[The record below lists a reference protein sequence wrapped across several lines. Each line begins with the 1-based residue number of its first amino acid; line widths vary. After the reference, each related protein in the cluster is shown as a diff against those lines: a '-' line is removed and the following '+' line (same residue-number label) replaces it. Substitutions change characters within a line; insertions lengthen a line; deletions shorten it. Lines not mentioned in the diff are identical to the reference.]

1 MRSVAIVCFFLS
13 GASGLVFQVI
23 WSRLFSLV
31 FGTTTLALSTVL
43 TAFMAGLAL
52 GSWLAGR
59 WADRL
64 GDPLRAYAL
73 AEAGIGLFAL
83 LLPLVVGTFGGLNR
97 WAYQTFPDSYLMLA
111 LVRFSASAALI
122 VLPTTLMG
130 ATLPLLSRYFV
141 STEAEHARV
150 GIRVGTLYAVNTF
163 GAVLGTFAGGFILLP
178 RLGLST
184 TNTVAAS
191 TNLALAA
198 LVLLA
203 YLIRARRERRGQLV
217 EVDQEVSELLETVRP
232 DPPVVPLVP
241 PRARRLALAAF
252 AFSGGAAMV
261 YQVVWSR
268 VLAMNIGSSVYSFSI
283 VLMTFLIGLAGGAA
297 VIGRLSQRSRNPVG
311 LLAINHLLIVVFVG
325 VSYLLMDKLP
335 FVYLYLIKG
344 SKMQADAVLWRQFLL
359 TALIMAPATF
369 ALGGVFPLTIRI
381 AASGLD
387 SVGKD
392 VGTAYSINTIGAIVG
407 SFLAGFVVIP
417 ILQMQLGLF
426 VATSTNL
433 VLAGLLA
440 AVAPWPRR
448 RQIGVGAVAALLIAV
463 APMIPRWNLYML
475 SVGLFRPSVARD
487 ALNQGGTWTKPE
499 LVYYQDGL
507 STTVSVEQWSEEHF
521 SLKNNGKVDASTGD
535 DMPTQITVGLLPILV
550 HPQVP
555 GLKPKVLLI
564 GYASGVTAGAVL
576 QYPVR
581 HLDVVELEPS
591 IMIASRFFEHV
602 NHRPLHDKRTRVI
615 ADDGRNFLSAT
626 ARRYDVIIN
635 EPSNPWITGVSNLF
649 TRDYFRIAK
658 NRLEPGGIFCTWAQ
672 TYEIAPRRIKSIY
685 KAFTEVFPHVYVF
698 SATSLSSDTFIVGS
712 LRELRLD
719 VRKLRRAFAIPS
731 VKQEMRRA
739 KLDGPDDLL
748 ALSLLGPKGVRSF
761 VVGAKTNTD
770 DNALVEFAAPRD
782 LYNHKRYDYY
792 VSKLYGYSWMY
803 GRLDDVVIGHQS
815 SEDYARLVRA
825 LLRHGRL
832 REAQRYLHT
841 KVKASG
847 GPLSSRVFDL
857 MSLVAPGED
866 ERGEFS
872 LTLAGPPLV
881 GPTPPPATPAKVRAT
896 IQRDYAK
903 VLDELRTGGCERA
916 IETIE
921 SWPDETREALS
932 ADFHLLWGYLVYR
945 CKQYR
950 TAVNIL
956 LPLSQKPAFVA
967 RRPAILYYLGKTMW
981 GDADFARA
989 VSTFERWIAL
999 RRETQSPV
1007 TTRPVARPYGA
1018 SPR

>member
-1 MRSVAIVCFFLS
+1 VRRVAIVCFFLS

-52 GSWLAGR
+52 GSYLAGR

-97 WAYQTFPDSYLMLA
+97 WAYQAFPDSYLMLA

-130 ATLPLLSRYFV
+130 ATLPLLARYFV

-178 RLGLST
+178 RLGLSA
-184 TNTVAAS
+184 TNSVAAC
-191 TNLALAA
+191 TNLGLAA
-198 LVLLA
+198 LVMLA
-203 YLIRARRERRGQLV
+203 YTIRARRARRGQLV
-217 EVDQEVSELLETVRP
+217 QLEVEVIELLESVRP
-232 DPPVVPLVP
+232 EPPVVPIVT

-252 AFSGGAAMV
+252 AFSGGAAMI
-261 YQVVWSR
+261 YQVIWSR

-311 LLAINHLLIVVFVG
+311 WLAVNHILIVVFVS

-335 FVYLYLIKG
+335 YVYLYLIKG

-359 TALIMAPATF
+359 TALIMLPATF

-381 AASGLD
+381 AAAGLD
-387 SVGKD
+387 RVGKD
-392 VGTAYSINTIGAIVG
+392 VGTAYSINTVGAIVG

-426 VATSTNL
+426 VAISTNL

-440 AVAPWPRR
+440 SVAPWSRR
-448 RQIGVGAVAALLIAV
+448 LQIGVGALAALLIAT

-487 ALNQGGTWTKPE
+487 ALNQGGKWTKPT

-507 STTVSVEQWSEEHF
+507 STTVSVEQWSAKHF

-550 HPQVP
+550 HPEIP
-555 GLKPKVLLI
+555 GLSPDVLLI

-581 HLDVVELEPS
+581 RMDVVELEPS
-591 IMIASRFFEHV
+591 IMIASRFFEHI

-658 NRLEPGGIFCTWAQ
+658 RRLKPGGIFCTWAQ
-672 TYEIAPRRIKSIY
+672 TYELAPRRIKSIY

-698 SATSLSSDTFIVGS
+698 SATSLSSDTFIIGS

-731 VKQEMRRA
+731 VGKEMRRA

-748 ALSLLGPKGVRSF
+748 ALSLLGPRGVRSF
-761 VVGAKTNTD
+761 VVGAQTNTD

-803 GRLDDVVIGHQS
+803 GRLDDFVVGHQG

-832 REAQRYLHT
+832 REAQRYLDT
-841 KVKASG
+841 KVKASAG
-847 GPLSSRVFDL
+847 KLSKRAVAV
-857 MSLVAPGED
+857 MSLVDPAKD
-866 ERGEFS
+866 EGGEFA
-872 LTLAGPPLV
+872 LDLGGPALAAPKPPRSTA
-881 GPTPPPATPAKVRAT
+881 PKVRAK
-896 IQRDYAK
+896 IASDYPKILA
-903 VLDELRTGGCERA
+903 ELRSGGCESA
-916 IETIE
+916 IEKIE
-921 SWPDETREALS
+921 SWPDQTREALGD
-932 ADFHLLWGYLVYR
+932 DFHLLWGYLVYR

-956 LPLSQKPAFVA
+956 LPLSKKPAFVR
-967 RRPAILYYLGKTMW
+967 RRPAVLFYLGKTAW

-989 VSTFERWIAL
+989 VTNFERWIAV
-999 RRETQSPV
+999 REGKKAPV
-1007 TTRPVARPYGA
+1007 TTRPVAKGT
-1018 SPR
+1018 